1 MLLILNPDYRDHANA
16 FIKGIIKKRSTHAL
30 KFIKFNEGI
39 KKRHPPPPIP
49 LSGSKQD
56 KVVQISHIIII

>member
-1 MLLILNPDYRDHANA
+1 MLLILNPDYRDHTNA

-39 KKRHPPPPIP
+39 KKDILLPQSRLAD
-49 LSGSKQD
+49 LSRIRLCK
-56 KVVQISHIIII
+56 SHIL